1 MNSVIGDVHVGQCL
15 IEQLDRLMPLG
26 WLAAWRLRG
35 DALATPRER
44 LSMFSA
50 ETLLHWP
57 EPAAHPVDPVM
68 PG

>member
-1 MNSVIGDVHVGQCL
+1 MNSGIGDVHFGQCL

-26 WLAAWRLRG
+26 WLEAWRPLG

-44 LSMFSA
+44 MKMFSA